1 MKCKEVEIGKL
12 KFANPVFG
20 ASGCVGHGYEI
31 QDYTDISKVGALSMK
46 TVTYDPRIGNK
57 PPRVCEVPDGM
68 MTSIGLQNP
77 GAEKYIAEYWPQ
89 IKAAMRPDQ
98 IIISIGGNDIEDYL
112 RTVDLFLETCT
123 ADDIAAIEINGA
135 CPNVKH
141 GGGVMSA
148 SADAMCELIKAVK
161 KHTDIPVIG
170 KMNTNFQN
178 FCDVAKGI
186 EAAGAEAVYLVSTPM
201 GLRIDIR
208 RRRPMIGNVAA
219 PVNGPA
225 IFPQSVLKTWNVYQS
240 VNIPVIAS
248 GGIYTAED
256 AVEMMMAGAT
266 AVGIGSAQFI
276 NPNAMNE
283 ILTGLVDFC
292 DKNSIDTFAEL
303 TGSAQ
308 I

>member
-1 MKCKEVEIGKL
+1 MKCKSIQLGKAT
-12 KFANPVFG
+12 FNNPVFG

-31 QDYTDISKVGALSMK
+31 EDYTDISAVGALSMK
-46 TVTYDPRIGNK
+46 TVTYDPRMGNK
-57 PPRVCEVPDGM
+57 PPRVCEVYSGM

-77 GAEKYIAEYWPQ
+77 GARAYIKEHLPKM
-89 IKAAMRPDQ
+89 KAAMRPDQ

-112 RTVDLFLETCT
+112 KTVDLFLETLKPGE
-123 ADDIAAIEINGA
+123 IAAIELNGA

-148 SADAMCELIKAVK
+148 SADTMYTLVSEVR

-186 EAAGAEAVYLVSTPM
+186 EAAGADAVYLVSTPM
-201 GLRIDIR
+201 AMRIDIR
-208 RRRPMIGNVAA
+208 KRRPMIGNVTA

-225 IFPQSVLKTWNVYQS
+225 IFAQSVLKTWNVYN
-240 VNIPVIAS
+240 VVKIPIIAS
-248 GGIYTAED
+248 GGIYSAED
-256 AVEMMMAGAT
+256 AVEMMMAGAST
-266 AVGIGSAQFI
+266 VGIGSAQFI

-283 ILTGLVDFC
+283 ILDGLIAFC
-292 DKNSIDTFAEL
+292 DANGFETFADL
-303 TGSAQ
+303 TGCVQ